1 MVRTNYAGLM
11 AYLHSDIVVPL
22 NRKMENSDMKC
33 AKEDL
38 PIIIDNEDVKAGY
51 SNIINF
57 LKEVKNDESTTNA
70 PGRHPV

>member
-1 MVRTNYAGLM
+1 MEVEKLIYDNRSLE
-11 AYLHSDIVVPL
+11 LVHQL
-22 NRKMENSDMKC
+22 NREMENSNMKC

-38 PIIIDNEDVKAGY
+38 TVIIDNEDVKVGY
-51 SNIINF
+51 SNNINF

>member
-1 MVRTNYAGLM
+1 
-11 AYLHSDIVVPL
+11 
-22 NRKMENSDMKC
+22 MKC

-51 SNIINF
+51 SNNINF